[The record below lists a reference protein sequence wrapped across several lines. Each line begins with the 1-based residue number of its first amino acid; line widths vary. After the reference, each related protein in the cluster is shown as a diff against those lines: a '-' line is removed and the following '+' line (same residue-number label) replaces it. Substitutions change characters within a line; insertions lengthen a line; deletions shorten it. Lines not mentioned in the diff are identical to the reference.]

1 MIVYYQ
7 QLYKVMW
14 CGVKAMPRF
23 QERERLIWLL
33 TSRCV
38 SCRKYGRNKKMT
50 EKITKSNLK
59 NGEILV
65 GFRKQ
70 NKITQATLGKMIG
83 LDCRDISK
91 YEKGYRAIPQEAVD
105 YLNSEY
111 NLKLKPTGKVVKYKI
126 EGKGLKVAKKDK
138 SFRKSTSKIST
149 FGKRITALRESLS
162 LSQIAFATKFGFKP
176 SSLSRIES
184 DSTSNVDVKA
194 LKALHKAGFNIVD
207 LIK

>member
-1 MIVYYQ
+1 
-7 QLYKVMW
+7 
-14 CGVKAMPRF
+14 
-23 QERERLIWLL
+23 
-33 TSRCV
+33 
-38 SCRKYGRNKKMT
+38 MT

-70 NKITQATLGKMIG
+70 NKITQAALGKMIG

-105 YLNSEY
+105 YLNSKY

-162 LSQIAFATKFGFKP
+162 LSQTAFATKFGFKP

-184 DSTSNVDVKA
+184 DSTSSVDVKA